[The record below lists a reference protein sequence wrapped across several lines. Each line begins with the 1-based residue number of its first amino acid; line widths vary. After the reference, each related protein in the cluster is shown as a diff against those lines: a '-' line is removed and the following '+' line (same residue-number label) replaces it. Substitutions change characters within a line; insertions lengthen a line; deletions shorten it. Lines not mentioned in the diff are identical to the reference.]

1 MVPPVADTR
10 RPIWPNSNGQT
21 AYFPMSA
28 IFIFAAAYDLSAAL
42 TELRVAIRLC
52 DGRGRNEGC
61 SPPHANQ
68 HHLDCC
74 NAHGTSEMGHE
85 QTTRPP
91 QSGVCLCSL
100 NRLQSAAK
108 LLPRR

>member
-52 DGRGRNEGC
+52 DGRGRNE
-61 SPPHANQ
+61 
-68 HHLDCC
+68 DCC
-74 NAHGTSEMGHE
+74 SRPLRKPTS
-85 QTTRPP
+85 
-91 QSGVCLCSL
+91 S
-100 NRLQSAAK
+100 RLLRCTLYLRDGSWRDELAVSKTGLQHLSE
-108 LLPRR
+108 RN